1 VRLVRKRV
9 LYSLRLKEG
18 AQRNVEIAYCNCKI
32 PFQLR
37 DILHCSGKLVTIAR
51 FAVTQRDC
59 TFCPYTGDIFA
70 IKTEDSKLKKI
81 FTRWFKFDIHVG
93 IFSFLV
99 STVFSV

>member
-1 VRLVRKRV
+1 MQKLFDCNCTVPLRVRDSLRFKRQIGEACRVGQRV

-59 TFCPYTGDIFA
+59 KQGKNGQRNGTKEAFQ
-70 IKTEDSKLKKI
+70 
-81 FTRWFKFDIHVG
+81 
-93 IFSFLV
+93 
-99 STVFSV
+99 